1 LFLDN
6 SNHLSVI
13 KALYF
18 NGSIG
23 CSEVSKITG
32 FSIPNAQKNLTEL
45 IEEGIVIEK
54 GFASS
59 KGGRKPILYALVPDK
74 FYTLSV
80 AVDQF
85 ITKIGLVNLDN
96 EFIGEVEYLKFNLYD
111 KAATTDSLIRKI
123 NGFITK
129 LTIDTTK
136 ICAIGISVPGFVDVE
151 KGVNKNFLKDTGKSL
166 RDYIAENTG
175 YPTFMDNDSSA
186 IALAEL
192 KFGIGRT
199 KKEIMVLNIGWGI
212 GLGMIVKGEIFR
224 GFSGFAGEFSHI
236 PLFKNEKICNCGKRG
251 CLETEA
257 SLILIEQQADE
268 AIKNGQSTTIIPDRK
283 GHTSINSVITEAKN
297 GDELAIKLISNAGY
311 QIGRALAVLIHIM
324 NPQTIVLS
332 GKGSEAGKLWLAPIQ
347 QALNELCIP
356 VLLNDSEVVLS
367 TLGSNAQLIGSAAL
381 VIENIESITF

>member
-1 LFLDN
+1 LDN

-18 NGSIG
+18 NGSVG

-54 GFASS
+54 GLASS
-59 KGGRKPILYALVPDK
+59 KGGRKPILYALAPAK
-74 FYTLSV
+74 LYILSV

-96 EFIGEVEYLKFNLYD
+96 EFIGEIEYFKFNLYD

-123 NGFITK
+123 NGFIAN
-129 LTIDTTK
+129 LTIDTAK

-151 KGVNKNFLKDTGKSL
+151 KGINKNFLKDTGKSL

-192 KFGIGRT
+192 KFGIGRE

-212 GLGMIVKGEIFR
+212 GLGMIVNGEIFR

-268 AIKNGQSTTIIPDRK
+268 AIKSGQSTTIIPDRK
-283 GHTSINSVITEAKN
+283 GHASINSVISEAKN
-297 GDELAIKLISNAGY
+297 GDDLAIKLISNAGY

-332 GKGSEAGKLWLAPIQ
+332 GKGSEAGKLWLPPIQ

-356 VLLNDSEVVLS
+356 VLLSDTEVVLS
-367 TLGSNAQLIGSAAL
+367 TLGSHAQLIGSAAL
-381 VIENIESITF
+381 VVENIKSITF